1 MEKDLLEKD
10 TLDRDIGASTE
21 AAAENEAGTQETM
34 EDYSRELEAS
44 FRKIGEGEI
53 ISGTVISVDE
63 EEVILDLNY
72 FAQGVIKAE
81 DMSNDPKFNILEEV
95 KIGSVIEA
103 TVVRTDDGA
112 GNIQLSCKEAK
123 DILSWD
129 ILKQYLDE
137 EKEIAVK
144 VSEVV
149 NGGVIAYAEGIRGF
163 IPASQLSLTYVED
176 LEPWKDKQL
185 TVKVITVDE
194 EKKKLVLSAKAV
206 EKQKAE
212 TEINHRISMLV
223 PGTVLEGTVESLM
236 PYGAF
241 VALADGLSGLV
252 HISQISAKRIKKPSE
267 VLTVGD
273 KVKVKVLNTN
283 DHKISL
289 SIKAVEEDSRP
300 DEMEEK
306 EAAEYSSNEEI
317 GTSLGDL
324 FKKLKL

>member
-10 TLDRDIGASTE
+10 MLGGNAGTSMET
-21 AAAENEAGTQETM
+21 AAENEAGTQETM
-34 EDYSRELEAS
+34 ADYSRELEAS

-53 ISGTVISVDE
+53 ISGTVISVNE

-72 FAQGVIKAE
+72 FAQGIIKAE

-103 TVVRTDDGA
+103 TVVKTDDGA

-129 ILKQYLDE
+129 ILKQYLND
-137 EKEIAVK
+137 EKEISVK

-149 NGGVIAYAEGIRGF
+149 NSGVIAYAEGIRGF
-163 IPASQLSLTYVED
+163 IPASQLSLSYVED
-176 LEPWKDKQL
+176 LEPWMNRQL

-212 TEINHRISMLV
+212 TEINHKISMLV

-241 VALADGLSGLV
+241 IALADGLSGLV
-252 HISQISAKRIKKPSE
+252 HISQISSKRIKKPSE
-267 VLTVGD
+267 VLAVGD
-273 KVKVKVLNTN
+273 KVKVKVLGTN